1 MNYISMYDDTSCATV
16 CQIILYYTNT
26 VYNITILV
34 FHNNAGISIASILL
48 LISHDIVATDRK

>member
-1 MNYISMYDDTSCATV
+1 MYDDTSCATV

>member
-1 MNYISMYDDTSCATV
+1 MYDDTSCATV

-48 LISHDIVATDRK
+48 SFTHEHMTSD